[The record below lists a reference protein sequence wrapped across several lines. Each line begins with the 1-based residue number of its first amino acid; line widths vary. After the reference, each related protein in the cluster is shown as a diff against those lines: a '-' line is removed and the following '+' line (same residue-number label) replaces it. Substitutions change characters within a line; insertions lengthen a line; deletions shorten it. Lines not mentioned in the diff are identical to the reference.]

1 MAVNFQQLR
10 SFHAVASDRSVTRA
24 ANRLAMTQPT
34 LSKQIKDLEARYQVQ
49 LFSGSRPPLTLTTA
63 GEALFEKT
71 RCLFQTSADIEAMLG
86 DTPPEEGGLLRIG
99 TDSPPYA
106 ADLIAAYAREAPN
119 LDFKV
124 TIGNAKDTNQLL
136 MNASVDIAVVCE
148 PIGHNDYTYRP
159 FYEDRLVA
167 IAAVDAPEAESPI
180 FDPGLLSRR
189 VLLTREPGSRTRR
202 AMERLLEASN
212 IQPFRVMEVHT
223 REMIR
228 ETVARDLGVSFMFAR
243 ECPPDARIR
252 VMELDVEP
260 ALIRVSGYIA
270 CRTERRRHPAIR
282 RALEL
287 AECLAAP

>member
-49 LFSGSRPPLTLTTA
+49 LFSGSRPPLTLTSA
-63 GEALFEKT
+63 GEALFERT
-71 RCLFQTSADIEAMLG
+71 RDLFQTSADIEALLG

-106 ADLIAAYAREAPN
+106 ADLVAAYAREAPN

-124 TIGNAKDTNQLL
+124 TIGNARDTNHLL
-136 MNASVDIAVVCE
+136 MNASVDIAIVCE

-159 FYEDRLVA
+159 YYEDRLVA
-167 IAAVDAPEAESPI
+167 IAAADAPEAQGST
-180 FDPGLLSRR
+180 FDLSALSRR
-189 VLLTREPGSRTRR
+189 VLLTREPGSRTRL
-202 AMERLLEASN
+202 AMERLLEAHEVS
-212 IQPFRVMEVHT
+212 PFRAMEVHT

-243 ECPPDARIR
+243 ECPPDARIK

-260 ALIRVSGYIA
+260 ALISVSGYIA

-287 AECLAAP
+287 AEILQTS

>member
-24 ANRLAMTQPT
+24 ANRLAISQPT

-49 LFSGSRPPLTLTTA
+49 LFTGSRPPLTLSSA

-71 RCLFQTSADIEAMLG
+71 RDLFQTSADIEALLG

-106 ADLIAAYAREAPN
+106 ADLIAAYAKEVPN
-119 LDFKV
+119 LGFKV

-136 MNASVDIAVVCE
+136 MNASVDIAIVCE
-148 PIGHNDYTYRP
+148 PIGHNDFTYRP

-167 IAAVDAPEAESPI
+167 IVPIDAPDAADQT
-180 FDPGLLSRR
+180 FDLSTLPDR
-189 VLLTREPGSRTRR
+189 VLLTREPGSRTRM
-202 AMERLLEASN
+202 AMERLLEARGASAL
-212 IQPFRVMEVHT
+212 RTMEVHT

-243 ECPPDARIR
+243 ECPPDSRLK
-252 VMELDVEP
+252 VLELDAEP
-260 ALIRVSGYIA
+260 GLTSVSGYIA

-282 RALEL
+282 RALDL
-287 AECLAAP
+287 AEELQLR

>member
-24 ANRLAMTQPT
+24 ANRLRITQPT

-49 LFSGSRPPLTLTTA
+49 LFVNSRPPLTLTAA
-63 GEALFEKT
+63 GEALLEKT
-71 RCLFQTSADIEAMLG
+71 RDLFQTSADIEALLG
-86 DTPPEEGGLLRIG
+86 DTPPEEGGLLRLG

-106 ADLIAAYAREAPN
+106 ADLIAAYAREAPA

-124 TIGNAKDTNQLL
+124 TIGNARDTNALL
-136 MNASVDIAVVCE
+136 MNASVDIAIVCE
-148 PIGHNDYTYRP
+148 PVGDNDYTYRP
-159 FYEDRLVA
+159 YYEDRLVA
-167 IAAVDAPEAESPI
+167 IVAANAPEAGSDT
-180 FDPGLLSRR
+180 FDLSTLERR
-189 VLLTREPGSRTRR
+189 VLLTREPGSRTRI
-202 AMERLLEASN
+202 AMERMLEAQGV
-212 IQPFRVMEVHT
+212 QPFRVMEVHT

-243 ECPPDARIR
+243 ECPPDERIR
-252 VMELDVEP
+252 VLSLDVDP
-260 ALIRVSGYIA
+260 ALITVSGYIA

-287 AECLAAP
+287 AEAVRGS

>member
-49 LFSGSRPPLTLTTA
+49 LFTGSRPPLTLTSA
-63 GEALFEKT
+63 GEALFERT
-71 RCLFQTSADIEAMLG
+71 RDLFQTSADIEALLG

-106 ADLIAAYAREAPN
+106 ADLVAAYAREAPN
-119 LDFKV
+119 LDFKI
-124 TIGNAKDTNQLL
+124 TIGNARDTNQLL
-136 MNASVDIAVVCE
+136 MNASVDIAIVCE

-159 FYEDRLVA
+159 YYEDRLVA
-167 IAAVDAPEAESPI
+167 ITAIDAPEAQSAT
-180 FDPGLLSRR
+180 FDLSALSRR
-189 VLLTREPGSRTRR
+189 VLLTREPGSRTRL
-202 AMERLLEASN
+202 AMERLLEARDVS
-212 IQPFRVMEVHT
+212 PFRVMEMHT

-243 ECPPDARIR
+243 ECPSDARIK
-252 VMELDVEP
+252 VMELDIEP
-260 ALIRVSGYIA
+260 PLISVSGYIA

-287 AECLAAP
+287 AEILQAP